1 MHRVLPRLFN
11 FGRIFATAVAKRK
24 DKRKDE
30 VSAKPGSRVT
40 GKAVMLDEII
50 NYVQSLQQ
58 QVEVC
63 SAAAAAAAAAAA
75 CESSSD
81 CSSVSPVQFLSMK
94 LAAVNAQH
102 NYGLEGLVAKEVRD
116 VSLPL
121 QANVIDG
128 QSSAKRLMQ
137 SSSWEE
143 DLSAAMK
150 LTNGSCALIN
160 AKPCDDFTM

>member
-1 MHRVLPRLFN
+1 
-11 FGRIFATAVAKRK
+11 
-24 DKRKDE
+24 
-30 VSAKPGSRVT
+30 
-40 GKAVMLDEII
+40 MLDEII

-63 SAAAAAAAAAAA
+63 SAAAAAAAAAA

-102 NYGLEGLVAKEVRD
+102 NYGMEGLVAKEVRD
-116 VSLPL
+116 
-121 QANVIDG
+121 
-128 QSSAKRLMQ
+128 MQ

-143 DLSAAMK
+143 ELRAAMK